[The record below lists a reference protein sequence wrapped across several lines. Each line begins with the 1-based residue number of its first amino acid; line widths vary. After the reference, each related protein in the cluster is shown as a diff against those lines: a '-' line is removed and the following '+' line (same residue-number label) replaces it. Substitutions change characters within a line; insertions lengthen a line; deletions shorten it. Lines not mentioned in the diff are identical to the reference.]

1 MDQVEKMSV
10 RALYRG
16 ILKGLKTY
24 PSTNR
29 AQMRIAVMED
39 VADWKKIT
47 DESEKAKAVK
57 KLRMLYGHVTMWG
70 IKMEE
75 VLAPEGDKID
85 KPMPFRDIN
94 RRSDKDFIYF

>member
-1 MDQVEKMSV
+1 MDQIEKMSV

-29 AQMRIAVMED
+29 AQMRVAFIED

-47 DESEKAKAVK
+47 DE
-57 KLRMLYGHVTMWG
+57 
-70 IKMEE
+70 
-75 VLAPEGDKID
+75 
-85 KPMPFRDIN
+85 
-94 RRSDKDFIYF
+94 

>member
-1 MDQVEKMSV
+1 MSV

-24 PSTNR
+24 PSKNR
-29 AQMRIAVMED
+29 VEIRIAFIED

-47 DESEKAKAVK
+47 DAEEKAKSVK
-57 KLRMLYGHVTMWG
+57 KMRILYGHVTMWG

-75 VLAPEGDKID
+75 VLSKEDERVD

-94 RRSDKDFIYF
+94 QKEDKDFIYF

>member
-1 MDQVEKMSV
+1 MSV
-10 RALYRG
+10 RTLYRG

-29 AQMRIAVMED
+29 TAMKVAVIED

-47 DESEKAKAVK
+47 DEDEKLKAIK
-57 KLRMLYGHVTMWG
+57 KMRMLYGHVTMWG

-75 VLAPEGDKID
+75 VLSEKGDKIE

-94 RRSDKDFIYF
+94 RREDKDFIYF

>member
-1 MDQVEKMSV
+1 MDQIEKMSV

-29 AQMRIAVMED
+29 AQMRVAFIEG

-47 DESEKAKAVK
+47 DE
-57 KLRMLYGHVTMWG
+57 
-70 IKMEE
+70 
-75 VLAPEGDKID
+75 
-85 KPMPFRDIN
+85 
-94 RRSDKDFIYF
+94 